1 MPTPRAEA
9 SLRRGVR
16 RAEPMVWL
24 SAGALALAALLLLA
38 LLALLAQRGLA
49 HFWPHPLL
57 LFHLPEQRV
66 GQRVEQGAEQGAG
79 HKAEQRLA
87 QQAERS
93 GAQTGAES
101 DAQGVEFQLG
111 VVLERQRPA
120 RGAGARLLVHRGG
133 EDFFASPLLWL
144 REDRLSATSR
154 PAAALAL
161 LCRDAGVLFGFLDAI
176 RDERGAASMRGV
188 SAREQVKRLRRLRD
202 RALAAEAPGARAAFR
217 YRLRLAS
224 GRALDL
230 PAADILDVSA
240 PNSLSGAGKIRYFL
254 ARLWRFVSAAPNH
267 ANTQGGVFPAIVG
280 TVTLVFLM
288 TVIVAPLGVLTA
300 IYLQEYAQRGM
311 LTRLVRVAV
320 NNLAGVP
327 SIVYGVFGLGF
338 FVYAV
343 GGSIDRVFFH
353 DALPAPTLGT
363 PGMLWAALT
372 MALLTLP
379 VVIVATE
386 EGLARVP
393 ASLREGSLALGAT
406 RAETLWRVVLPA
418 ASPALL
424 TGLILAV
431 ARAAGEVAPLLLVG
445 VAKYAPGLPIDA
457 EFPYL
462 HLDRQFMHLG
472 FSIYDI
478 GFQSPHL
485 AAAEGL
491 VFAAAGLLVL
501 IVLLLNVA
509 AVMLRARLRRAFM
522 PREWI

>member
-57 LFHLPEQRV
+57 LFHLLEQRV

-79 HKAEQRLA
+79 HKAEQRVE
-87 QQAERS
+87 QKAERS
-93 GAQTGAES
+93 GAETGAES
-101 DAQGVEFQLG
+101 DAQGFELQLG

-176 RDERGAASMRGV
+176 RDERGAASMPGV
-188 SAREQVKRLRRLRD
+188 SAQEQVKRLRRLRD
-202 RALAAEAPGARAAFR
+202 RALAADAPGARAALR

-224 GRALDL
+224 GRVLDL
-230 PAADILDVSA
+230 PAVDILEVSA
-240 PNSLSGAGKIRYFL
+240 PNSLSGVGKIRYFL
-254 ARLWRFVSAAPNH
+254 ARLGRFVSAAPNH

-491 VFAAAGLLVL
+491 VFAAALLLVL

-509 AVMLRARLRRAFM
+509 AVMLRARLRKAFM